1 MARILIIDDEE
12 NVREVLR
19 RILGAAGHEILEAAN
34 GGDGIEISKSETP
47 DLVITDIFMPEVK
60 GLETLR
66 VIKQNHPDQKII
78 VISGGGK
85 SGYHDVLDA
94 ALSLGATEQIAKP
107 FSPRELLAKV
117 DLCLAAA

>member
-12 NVREVLR
+12 DVRYVLR
-19 RILGAAGHEILEAAN
+19 RILDTAGHEVLEAAD
-34 GGDGIEISKSETP
+34 GGQGIEISKSEEI
-47 DLVITDIFMPEVK
+47 DLVITDIFMPEVE

-66 VIKQNHPDQKII
+66 EIKKMHPDQKIM

-85 SGYHDVLDA
+85 SGYIYVLDA

-107 FSPRELLAKV
+107 FSPSELLAKV

>member
-12 NVREVLR
+12 DVRYVLR
-19 RILGAAGHEILEAAN
+19 RILAAAGHDILEAAH
-34 GGDGIEISKSETP
+34 GGEGIEISKSEAP
-47 DLVITDIFMPEVK
+47 DLVITDIFMPEVE

-66 VIKQNHPDQKII
+66 EIKQNHPDQKII

-85 SGYHDVLDA
+85 SGYLDVLEA

-107 FSPRELLAKV
+107 FSPSELLAKV